1 MNKNMGKKQQQRGH
15 KRKNKVLNMRKR
27 RNSNSAKQAPGEKYL
42 NWYLNSGESNE

>member
-27 RNSNSAKQAPGEKYL
+27 RPLRKNTSEAGNIYWNHLIKIGRAHV
-42 NWYLNSGESNE
+42 